1 MQVGSNLIFTISS
14 FIKVCGNRLKHVW
27 VASGIIGATPTTF
40 MNVYFGIILVCF
52 HLEIETSFKYFL
64 WNHRSGTFHRELKW
78 NNQLIF
84 NIWLHTLSSTIVSMI
99 LEIHL
104 YILSYCY
111 KYHILKNIIFNNLI
125 SRKNVVFFENL
136 FWVLNDFIMS
146 IKNYEIPF

>member
-1 MQVGSNLIFTISS
+1 
-14 FIKVCGNRLKHVW
+14 
-27 VASGIIGATPTTF
+27 